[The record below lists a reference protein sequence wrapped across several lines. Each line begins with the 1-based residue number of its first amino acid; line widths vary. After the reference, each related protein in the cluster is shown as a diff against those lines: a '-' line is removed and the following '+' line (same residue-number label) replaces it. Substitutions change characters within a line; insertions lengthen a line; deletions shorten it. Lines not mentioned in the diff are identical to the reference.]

1 MWRLAL
7 CNIMSGKTLKG
18 TNIDSLYYCSL
29 LTDAFRMH
37 SETSILTTLFALLFW
52 DIIFWDVP
60 GAFET
65 PYQTEPLDLR
75 DEIFYYARKDIVN
88 TRLKEIRGGWAM
100 DIIEKHDKMYR
111 EKKTW
116 CVGMSWDLC
125 ECSDLIEVA
134 EVSVQISCFLAAI
147 YELETVSWWNSFG
160 RDMPPFLRG
169 LQRAE

>member
-1 MWRLAL
+1 MLYS
-7 CNIMSGKTLKG
+7 ITSGKASKG
-18 TNIDSLYYCSL
+18 TFLNSILRFSVFTQS
-29 LTDAFRMH
+29 FSFH

-75 DEIFYYARKDIVN
+75 DEIFYYARKDIADV
-88 TRLKEIRGGWAM
+88 RLKEIRGGWAK
-100 DIIEKHDKMYR
+100 DIIEKHDKMHR

-125 ECSDLIEVA
+125 ECSDLIEIA
-134 EVSVQISCFLAAI
+134 EVSDYIGRPLVAI
-147 YELETVSWWNSFG
+147 Y
-160 RDMPPFLRG
+160 R
-169 LQRAE
+169 